1 MEAGEVLH
9 GSSNISGCCVP
20 CSEEDFKAAVRI
32 RDHPWMNLYQRIQ
45 QARSAQYDEV
55 RVPPSI

>member
-1 MEAGEVLH
+1 MLH